1 MAPDGYLLFPKQY
14 LVLSEGSLAVQ
25 MQYPISTNIEHCL
38 EMSNIPSMNISGDL
52 VVLADTG
59 FHILDRLVY
68 LPTWHFPLLQN
79 TKGVS
84 LERID
89 FNRNTQDATNWHSA
103 SENCGYG
110 TPTKQNS
117 QFNAGGEGEG
127 EVEIVQQIFSPD
139 GDGNNDVVNIDYN
152 FTEPGL
158 VASIIIFDARGRLVR
173 NLIHSELLGTESGTF
188 SWDGIMDDRTKARV
202 GAYIIYF
209 ETFSVAGKVKKY
221 KRSCV
226 LAAKF

>member
-1 MAPDGYLLFPKQY
+1 MEIYNNSNKVLDLKNILLCSEDTLLNTLTELNIVAPDGYLLFPKQY

-25 MQYPISTNIEHCL
+25 TQYPISTNIEHCL

-117 QFNAGGEGEG
+117 QFNAGGEGED
-127 EVEIVQQIFSPD
+127 EVEIVQQIFHLM
-139 GDGNNDVVNIDYN
+139 GM
-152 FTEPGL
+152 
-158 VASIIIFDARGRLVR
+158 A
-173 NLIHSELLGTESGTF
+173 
-188 SWDGIMDDRTKARV
+188 IMMW
-202 GAYIIYF
+202 
-209 ETFSVAGKVKKY
+209 
-221 KRSCV
+221 
-226 LAAKF
+226 